1 MNHQPTVSGSSA
13 SAHLSHSRK
22 DIIMTATTDTTQNL
36 TFAVDPARLDTG
48 TWCHTANKTLRE
60 GDIAA
65 SYSADRIGNGQPIR
79 TPFAWQGARFVC
91 VSLQGCRGTM
101 SAEAYRLVDARAFT
115 GDVMSYSQKV
125 ADGDA
130 ARSDPNGFYHGM
142 TVNHAGTK
150 YVLCGP
156 PARFEPGE
164 VEQLDLFA

>member
-1 MNHQPTVSGSSA
+1 MTETIEATQPVSYP
-13 SAHLSHSRK
+13 
-22 DIIMTATTDTTQNL
+22 
-36 TFAVDPARLDTG
+36 VDPARLDSG
-48 TWCHTANKTLRE
+48 TWRHTTQKTRRE

-79 TPFAWQGARFVC
+79 TPFSWNGARWVC
-91 VSLQGCRGTM
+91 VSLQGMRGAT
-101 SAEAYRLVDARAFT
+101 SAEAYRLVDIGAFT
-115 GDVMSYSQKV
+115 GEPMTYSQKV

-142 TVNHAGTK
+142 TVTHAGTK

-164 VEQLDLFA
+164 VAQLDLFG